1 MSQVTIWSSSILSYQ
16 LNNVHIV
23 QCMQW
28 WIAME
33 MVNWWTWDGFLV
45 NFGWIWHPSSFGVC
59 VGQWREG
66 NFDQFQ
72 YLPILTIG
80 PRQSTHPSLENF
92 QETRAGWI
100 LKRNFF
106 WLRGTFLFCSSFCS
120 AVGVSSVILR
130 IIFQTEFHLTLLI
143 SHSSS
148 LLPLSARNWQV
159 LERESYSRGKAQY
172 ILQYT
177 SFATHNQIPGICN
190 WQRLPY
196 KSDLK
201 KYSATENLCLQNPI
215 QLVPHVTG
223 PPFHCSSLFLDYH
236 VSTFALIHL
245 VVFGDKV

>member
-1 MSQVTIWSSSILSYQ
+1 MPWIYVCHKLQFDLVQYWATNWTMYTLCNACNGESPWRWISGEFWMNLASIIIWCFRWPTKRGKLWPISISSNLD
-16 LNNVHIV
+16 
-23 QCMQW
+23 
-28 WIAME
+28 
-33 MVNWWTWDGFLV
+33 NWPASEHT
-45 NFGWIWHPSSFGVC
+45 P
-59 VGQWREG
+59 
-66 NFDQFQ
+66 
-72 YLPILTIG
+72 
-80 PRQSTHPSLENF
+80 ENF

-106 WLRGTFLFCSSFCS
+106 LLRGTFLFCSSFCS

-177 SFATHNQIPGICN
+177 SFATDNQIPGICN

-201 KYSATENLCLQNPI
+201 KYSATESLCLQNPI

-223 PPFHCSSLFLDYH
+223 PSFHCSSLFPVIIWAPLP
-236 VSTFALIHL
+236 
-245 VVFGDKV
+245 

>member
-1 MSQVTIWSSSILSYQ
+1 M
-16 LNNVHIV
+16 H
-23 QCMQW
+23 
-28 WIAME
+28 A
-33 MVNWWTWDGFLV
+33 MVNRHGDGELV
-45 NFGWIWHPSSFGVC
+45 NLGWISGEFWMNLASIIIWCLRWPMKRGKLWPISISSNLDN
-59 VGQWREG
+59 WPASEHT
-66 NFDQFQ
+66 
-72 YLPILTIG
+72 P
-80 PRQSTHPSLENF
+80 ENF

>member
-1 MSQVTIWSSSILSYQ
+1 MKDYLIIIHKVTMPWIYVCHKLQFDLVQYWATNWTMYTLCNACNGESPWRWISGEFWMNLASIIIWCFRWPTKRGKLWPISISSNLD
-16 LNNVHIV
+16 
-23 QCMQW
+23 
-28 WIAME
+28 
-33 MVNWWTWDGFLV
+33 NWPASEHT
-45 NFGWIWHPSSFGVC
+45 P
-59 VGQWREG
+59 
-66 NFDQFQ
+66 
-72 YLPILTIG
+72 
-80 PRQSTHPSLENF
+80 ENF

-106 WLRGTFLFCSSFCS
+106 LLRGTFLFCSSFCS

-177 SFATHNQIPGICN
+177 SFATDNQIPGICN

-201 KYSATENLCLQNPI
+201 KYSATESLCLQNPI

-223 PPFHCSSLFLDYH
+223 PSFHCSSLFPVIIWAPLP
-236 VSTFALIHL
+236 
-245 VVFGDKV
+245 